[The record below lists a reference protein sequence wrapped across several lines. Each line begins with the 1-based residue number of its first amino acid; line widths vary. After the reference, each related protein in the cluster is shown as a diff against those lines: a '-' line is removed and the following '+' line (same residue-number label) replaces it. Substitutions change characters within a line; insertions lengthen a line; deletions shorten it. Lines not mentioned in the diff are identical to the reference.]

1 MDTIRSLILWTTR
14 TEKRKALRHQKTIRE
29 IRTRLTA
36 SSSGAY
42 RPESPG
48 NPAKAMPIG
57 ASGRDAEGFWIVGF
71 LGLERYD
78 RDEGREW
85 EAAKQRL
92 LDQGIGIVN
101 Y

>member
-1 MDTIRSLILWTTR
+1 MADMDQILILTR
-14 TEKRKALRHQKTIRE
+14 TEKRRALRHQRRTRE
-29 IRTRLTA
+29 IRMRLTA

-48 NPAKAMPIG
+48 NPEKAMPIG
-57 ASGRDAEGFWIVGF
+57 ASGRDAEGFWIMGF
-71 LGLERYD
+71 MGLERYD

-85 EAAKQRL
+85 EERRQELMDR
-92 LDQGIGIVN
+92 GVGIVD